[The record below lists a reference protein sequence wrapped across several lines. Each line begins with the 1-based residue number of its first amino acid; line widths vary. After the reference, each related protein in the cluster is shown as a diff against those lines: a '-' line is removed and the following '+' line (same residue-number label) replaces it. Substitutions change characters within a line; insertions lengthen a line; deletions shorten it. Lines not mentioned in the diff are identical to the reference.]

1 MTERESELLER
12 VLDGRATAAEEG
24 EFSRRLK
31 ANPDFRASW
40 MEQVSLHVLLQDNP
54 GAVRAALGQAEADSA
69 RGASFG
75 SRAMRLAASL
85 AVFFG
90 AAALLAFGV
99 KRLASGTP
107 APAAPVAAAPIV
119 PVTVQVIT
127 QQEERITMPSA
138 AIISRAAAVT
148 AAVATVAASVAAP
161 PAAVA
166 TEYSEGGLSDAFTL
180 NADPDATCFWRTAE
194 TNVLSLAWDWPAGA
208 ASATLSVTGAKVSRS
223 YDFDLSVSNALVKLD
238 YPAERKLENVYT
250 LAMAFKD
257 GSGNVLTDKSL
268 AATLGMVR
276 GVNGRDFRLVGNPAD
291 DAWPQAPTCNVLPVE
306 AGVRELLID
315 KKVCET
321 GLAGAAGWY
330 LWADAS
336 VGLHEVAVV
345 DASSV
350 LLTASVKVVPGGT
363 IYFFQ

>member
-1 MTERESELLER
+1 
-12 VLDGRATAAEEG
+12 
-24 EFSRRLK
+24 
-31 ANPDFRASW
+31 
-40 MEQVSLHVLLQDNP
+40 
-54 GAVRAALGQAEADSA
+54 
-69 RGASFG
+69 
-75 SRAMRLAASL
+75 
-85 AVFFG
+85 
-90 AAALLAFGV
+90 
-99 KRLASGTP
+99 
-107 APAAPVAAAPIV
+107 
-119 PVTVQVIT
+119 
-127 QQEERITMPSA
+127 MPSA